1 MGLHD
6 TYDLLQQAL
15 AGHAE
20 ARGQLLEQVR
30 PRLVMWVTGQLSAAL
45 RGQVEPEDVAQE
57 ILLALHKDLD
67 GFKGPDKRAF
77 HGWLFTIARNRIR
90 DLADRARALKR
101 RLPPPKSFDAASPSG
116 AESRREDVATMMAA
130 LSELEEPHRGVIML
144 LRIEER
150 STEELAQL
158 WNVSENAVRIRYCRA
173 LKALRTKLK
182 IKKQPA
188 TRP

>member
-6 TYDLLQQAL
+6 TYDLVQQAL
-15 AGHAE
+15 AGDAP

-30 PRLVMWVTGQLSAAL
+30 PRLVMWLTGQLSAAL

-57 ILLALHKDLD
+57 ILLALHEDLD

-77 HGWLFTIARNRIR
+77 HAWLFTIARNRIR
-90 DLADRARALKR
+90 DLADRAGALKR
-101 RLPPPKSFDAASPSG
+101 RLPPPKSLAASSPSG
-116 AESRREDVATMMAA
+116 AESRREDVAAMMAA
-130 LSELEEPHRGVIML
+130 LSELEEPHRGVIVL

-150 STEELAQL
+150 SAAELAQL

-173 LKALRTKLK
+173 LKALRVKLG
-182 IKKQPA
+182 IEGPPQ
-188 TRP
+188 T

>member
-15 AGHAE
+15 AGDAA

-30 PRLVMWVTGQLSAAL
+30 PRLVMWVTGQLSAEL

-57 ILLALHKDLD
+57 ILLALHKALE

-77 HGWLFTIARNRIR
+77 HAWLFTIARNRIR
-90 DLADRARALKR
+90 DLADRTRALKR
-101 RLPPPKSFDAASPSG
+101 RLPPPKSFEEASPSS
-116 AESRREDVATMMAA
+116 AESRREDVAAMMAA
-130 LSELEEPHRGVIML
+130 LSELEEPHRGVILL

-150 STEELAQL
+150 SAEELAQL

-173 LKALRTKLK
+173 LKALRQKLG
-182 IKKQPA
+182 IEEQGQ
-188 TRP
+188 T